1 MGSTAASLILVV
13 FGMDHLCLKKTPLV
27 MGSTQMKLLV
37 VNMEKGVVQLMA
49 VSHLEALLHPPLELL
64 TLQYSS
70 MGFSLFTATSR
81 TWLLRNRILPEEET
95 ENRGGLG
102 TSPPLWIASSS
113 TFLRYFTN
121 NVNKIWL
128 LFSAGVMLEQ
138 IDTKLWV
145 TSTMVLLWHVGTS
158 APSLPTQP
166 PPSAVLLA
174 LQTAAAH
181 RERGGLGDRYLINL

>member
-27 MGSTQMKLLV
+27 MGSTQV

-95 ENRGGLG
+95 ENGGG
-102 TSPPLWIASSS
+102 
-113 TFLRYFTN
+113 
-121 NVNKIWL
+121 
-128 LFSAGVMLEQ
+128 
-138 IDTKLWV
+138 
-145 TSTMVLLWHVGTS
+145 
-158 APSLPTQP
+158 
-166 PPSAVLLA
+166 
-174 LQTAAAH
+174 
-181 RERGGLGDRYLINL
+181 